1 VSYLLDTN
9 TVIGILRAKNA
20 GLLARAAAV
29 PRGMLRTC
37 SVVKAE
43 LFYGSLRSARPRE
56 NREVQE
62 RFLDGLTSHDFDD
75 RAVEQYASLRAAVEV
90 AGTPIGGN
98 DYLIAAIALAHD
110 LVVVTHNTRE
120 FARVPRLRL
129 EDWEAP

>member
-1 VSYLLDTN
+1 MSYLLDTN
-9 TVIGILRAKNA
+9 TVIGILRARSP

-29 PRGMLRTC
+29 PRAMLRTC

-43 LFYGSLRSARPRE
+43 LFYGSLRSAKPRE
-56 NREVQE
+56 NREAQE
-62 RFLDGLTSHDFDD
+62 RFLNGVTSHDFDN
-75 RAVEQYASLRAAVEV
+75 RAAEEYASLRAVVEA

-120 FARVPRLRL
+120 FVRVPRLRV
-129 EDWEAP
+129 EDWEAS